1 MYSGQ
6 QERCLGRDG
15 KGSPC
20 DAKACLANE
29 AGVNKAF
36 VSKWSEVIL
45 VNTAGKQAFL
55 ALGNERLQL
64 LQLKKLNKRID
75 ILVDALKE
83 ANTRMA

>member
-1 MYSGQ
+1 
-6 QERCLGRDG
+6 
-15 KGSPC
+15 
-20 DAKACLANE
+20 
-29 AGVNKAF
+29 
-36 VSKWSEVIL
+36 VIL

-83 ANTRMA
+83 ANTWMA

>member
-1 MYSGQ
+1 M
-6 QERCLGRDG
+6 
-15 KGSPC
+15 
-20 DAKACLANE
+20 
-29 AGVNKAF
+29 
-36 VSKWSEVIL
+36 
-45 VNTAGKQAFL
+45 